1 MVEVYFKNEQSKYL
15 ITPALKKAVR
25 RAVRATLEYIDVRR
39 MTEVSVTFT
48 DNEKIRVLNREYR
61 QKDTPTD
68 VLSFPLIDWD
78 ADTDEGMDDG
88 SSFFPL
94 VLGDIVISLEKAH
107 AQAIEY
113 DQTLIREVS
122 FLAIHSTLH
131 LLGYDHE
138 TSAEDEKEMFGI
150 QDIIIEMLGI

>member
-15 ITPALKKAVR
+15 ITPALKGAVR
-25 RAVRATLEYIDVRR
+25 RAVKATLEYVDVRR

-48 DNEKIRVLNREYR
+48 DNEKIRVLNGQYR
-61 QKDTPTD
+61 KKDAPTD

-78 ADTDEGMDDG
+78 SSEELPDDG

-94 VLGDIVISLEKAH
+94 ALGDIVISLEKAH

-113 DQTLIREVS
+113 DQSLIREVS

-138 TSAEDEKEMFGI
+138 TSPEDEREMFGI
-150 QDIIIEMLGI
+150 QDIVIGMLGI

>member
-1 MVEVYFKNEQSKYL
+1 MVKVYFKNEQCKYL
-15 ITPALKKAVR
+15 ITPALRKAVR
-25 RAVRATLEYIDVRR
+25 DAVKATLEYIDVRR

-61 QKDTPTD
+61 QKDSPTD
-68 VLSFPLIDWD
+68 VLSFPLIDWEC
-78 ADTDEGMDDG
+78 EGDLPDDG

-94 VLGDIVISLEKAH
+94 ALGDIIISLEKAH

-113 DQTLIREVS
+113 GQSLIREVS

-138 TSAEDEKEMFGI
+138 TSPEDEQEMFGI
-150 QDIIIEMLGI
+150 QDIIIGMLGI

>member
-15 ITPALKKAVR
+15 ITPVLKKAVK
-25 RAVRATLEYIDVRR
+25 RAVKATLEYVDVRR

-48 DNEKIRVLNREYR
+48 DNEKIKVLNNQYR
-61 QKDTPTD
+61 KKDTPTD
-68 VLSFPLIDWD
+68 VLSFPLIDWESS
-78 ADTDEGMDDG
+78 DELPDDG

-94 VLGDIVISLEKAH
+94 ALGDIVISLEKAH

-113 DQTLIREVS
+113 GQSLIREVS

-138 TSAEDEKEMFGI
+138 TSPEDEKEMFGI
-150 QDIIIEMLGI
+150 QDIVIGMLGI

>member
-25 RAVRATLEYIDVRR
+25 RAIRATLEYVDVRR

-48 DNEKIRVLNREYR
+48 DNEKIHLLNKQYRE
-61 QKDTPTD
+61 KDAPTD

-78 ADTDEGMDDG
+78 SDEELPDDG

-94 VLGDIVISLEKAH
+94 ALGDIVISLEKAH

-113 DQTLIREVS
+113 DQSLIREVS
-122 FLAIHSTLH
+122 FLTIHSTLH

-138 TSAEDEKEMFGI
+138 TSPEDEKEMFGI
-150 QDIIIEMLGI
+150 QDIVIGMLGI

>member
-25 RAVRATLEYIDVRR
+25 RAIRATLEYVDVRR

-48 DNEKIRVLNREYR
+48 DNEKIHLLNKQYRE
-61 QKDTPTD
+61 KDAPTD

-78 ADTDEGMDDG
+78 SDEELPDDG

-113 DQTLIREVS
+113 DQSLIREVS
-122 FLAIHSTLH
+122 FLTIHSTLH

-138 TSAEDEKEMFGI
+138 TSPEDEKEMFGI
-150 QDIIIEMLGI
+150 QDIVIGMLGI